1 MEENKCKYINENC
14 NHTLALC
21 QSCYIYKK
29 LKEEKAKRCSNAK

>member
-1 MEENKCKYINENC
+1 MEENKCKYIDETC

-29 LKEEKAKRCSNAK
+29 IKGETKRCNNAK